1 LLYLEDFQAAT
12 GVEFT
17 SRRRTITE
25 TDAVLFTSLTGLMD
39 PVFTDE
45 IFASEQIFGSRIVP
59 GPMIMTYAMGLTD
72 DLSYGGVLA
81 ALGIDEARFVAPVR
95 AGDTIHVVSEVTTAR
110 TSGSRPGTGV
120 VTLTHRVVRQDGQ
133 TAQSFRRTLMVR
145 CRDSKENSQA
155 ASPSAFDP
163 EP

>member
-1 LLYLEDFQAAT
+1 VLYLEDFLAASGT
-12 GVEFT
+12 EFT

-45 IFASEQIFGSRIVP
+45 IFAAEQIFGSRVVP

-95 AGDTIHVVSEVTTAR
+95 AGDTIHVVSVVTTAR
-110 TSGSRPGTGV
+110 PSESRPGTGV
-120 VTLTHRVVRQDGQ
+120 VTLSHRVVKQDGQ
-133 TAQSFRRTLMVR
+133 TTQTFQRTLLVR
-145 CRDSKENSQA
+145 CRDSAELA
-155 ASPSAFDP
+155 PASDP
-163 EP
+163 RS